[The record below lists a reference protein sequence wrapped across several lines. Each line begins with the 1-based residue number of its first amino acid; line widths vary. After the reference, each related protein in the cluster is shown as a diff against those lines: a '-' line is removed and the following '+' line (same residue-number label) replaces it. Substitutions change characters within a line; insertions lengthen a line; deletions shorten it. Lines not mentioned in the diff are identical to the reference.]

1 MCVCVNVDELVYLAC
16 ALSVY
21 LQTREITGTVRKE
34 AIRLLEVCAQTCLLV
49 PYYLDLQ
56 PVGISDNMIILYPLA
71 IVR

>member
-1 MCVCVNVDELVYLAC
+1 MR

-21 LQTREITGTVRKE
+21 LQTREITWTVRKE
-34 AIRLLEVCAQTCLLV
+34 ALRLLEVFTNICLLV